1 MGILEINHE
10 SLQLIIHSHIFLYGN
25 CISEEVRFNI
35 EEEINTLWNEPR
47 ALVWYNKEPYL
58 LLVDVKVFLFKN
70 LKPEDILSNT
80 NPRNNYIRIEATAKG
95 NISYVDGVCSNT
107 GYFLLENLYK
117 GSTTAAHEYGH
128 LLGLE
133 HPHDLDIR
141 GKGRPG
147 IMYPRGT
154 LVDAIYQYDPA
165 AKAGEKGGTMYPIHR
180 RVLQHDVD
188 LLQLQAYF
196 KGGGRV
202 IGKASNKYHEV
213 ELKEN

>member
-1 MGILEINHE
+1 MGIIEVNHE
-10 SLQLIIHSHIFLYGN
+10 TLQVYLRSHLFLYGN
-25 CISEEVRFNI
+25 CINEEIRWDI

-47 ALVWYNKEPYL
+47 ALIWFNKEPYL
-58 LLVDVKVFLFKN
+58 LNVDVKVYLFKN

-80 NPRNNYIRIEATAKG
+80 NPRNNYIRVEATAKG

-141 GKGRPG
+141 GEGRPG

-154 LVDAIYQYDPA
+154 LVDPQYHTTRQLRPVI
-165 AKAGEKGGTMYPIHR
+165 KVEPSTPSIAGFYNRILTY
-180 RVLQHDVD
+180 
-188 LLQLQAYF
+188 
-196 KGGGRV
+196 
-202 IGKASNKYHEV
+202 
-213 ELKEN
+213 